1 VTSTVH
7 VNAARR
13 GPPESAHGTKRLLT
27 QVILIVY
34 SIFAMGP
41 IVITVFASLK
51 SQQSFFG
58 SPASFPTHLLF
69 SNYTQAWDQG
79 GLLVAFRNSF
89 IVTIVSVLVST
100 TIGSMAAYSIVRLR
114 AKHPGVITGFFL
126 SGFVIPGVA
135 LIVPMFIL
143 MHELGLVGTI
153 GSLILPYCAFTLP
166 LAFLVFVNF
175 FRTVPHE
182 VAEAAYIDGCS
193 PFQAFWRIEL
203 PLVRPAI
210 ATVAI
215 LNSMFVWNDFLL
227 PLVLETKSSLYTL
240 PVAIESF
247 FGTYSTAYGLVFA
260 SVVLASL
267 PMVILYVLL
276 NRMFVSGITAG
287 AIK

>member
-1 VTSTVH
+1 VTSKIDAK
-7 VNAARR
+7 AARR
-13 GPPESAHGTKRLLT
+13 GPPESAQGTKRVLT
-27 QVILIVY
+27 HVVLILY

-41 IVITVFASLK
+41 IVVTVLASLK
-51 SQQSFFG
+51 SEPSFF
-58 SPASFPTHLLF
+58 SAPASIPTHLLF

-79 GLLVAFRNSF
+79 GLLVAFRNSL

-114 AKHPGVITGFFL
+114 AKHSGVITSYFL

-143 MHELGLVGTI
+143 LHELHLVGTI

-193 PFQAFWRIEL
+193 PFQTFWRIEL

-247 FGTYSTAYGLVFA
+247 FGTYSTDYGLVFA

-276 NRMFVSGITAG
+276 NRMFVAGITAG